1 MIEKKNTNK
10 ILTFIL
16 ALIICISA
24 VVLLYVNLP
33 EDETADGNIIDDNIN
48 DNQTEES
55 DIVLTVRFG
64 DEQFN
69 YTIDEIKSM
78 SSYTGEGSKINKKY
92 TITGPYNYTGV
103 KISTFLSE
111 FENLPLNYSIN
122 SMSSDGYTQHYTY
135 QEMQGNVEKLNET
148 RVSLG
153 IGNFTM
159 IIAYKQDGVEI
170 TDSEDGPLM
179 IVFVDNYYS
188 DSSLWARQ
196 LNLIEVIKE

>member
-33 EDETADGNIIDDNIN
+33 EDETADGNIINDNIN

-78 SSYTGEGSKINKKY
+78 VSYTGEGAKINKKY

-122 SMSSDGYTQHYTY
+122 SMSTDGYIQHYTY
-135 QEMQGNVEKLNET
+135 REMQGNVEKLNET

-159 IIAYKQDGVEI
+159 IIAYKQDGVDI

-179 IVFVDNYYS
+179 IVFVDEYYS

-196 LNLIEVIKE
+196 LNLLEVIKE

>member
-1 MIEKKNTNK
+1 MIEKKNSNK

-33 EDETADGNIIDDNIN
+33 EDETADGNINN
-48 DNQTEES
+48 NQKEEY
-55 DIVLTVRFG
+55 DIVLTVRY
-64 DEQFN
+64 DDQEKN
-69 YTIDEIKSM
+69 YTLDEITSM
-78 SSYTGEGSKINKKY
+78 ISYTGDGAKINKKS

-103 KISTFLSE
+103 KISMFLSE
-111 FENLPLNYSIN
+111 FEDLPINYSIN
-122 SMSSDGYTQHYTY
+122 SSSIDGYIQHYTY
-135 QEMQGNVEKLNET
+135 QEIQGNIEKLNET
-148 RVSLG
+148 RVSVG

-159 IIAYKQDGVEI
+159 IIAYKQDELDI

-179 IVFVDNYYS
+179 IAFVDEYYS

-196 LNLIEVIKE
+196 LNLIEIIKE

>member
-1 MIEKKNTNK
+1 MVEKKNTNK

-16 ALIICISA
+16 AVIICISA
-24 VVLLYVNLP
+24 IVLLYVNLP
-33 EDETADGNIIDDNIN
+33 EDETADGKINDGNIN
-48 DNQTEES
+48 DNQTEDS
-55 DIVLTVRFG
+55 DIVLTIRYG
-64 DEQFN
+64 DEQLN

-78 SSYTGEGSKINKKY
+78 VSYTGSGAKINKKY
-92 TITGPYNYTGV
+92 TISGPYDYTGV
-103 KISTFLSE
+103 EISTFLSE

-122 SMSSDGYTQHYTY
+122 SLSTDGYTQRYTY
-135 QEMQGNVEKLNET
+135 PEMQGNIEKLNET

-159 IIAYKQDGVEI
+159 IIAYKQDGLDI

-179 IVFVDNYYS
+179 IVFVDEYYS

>member
-16 ALIICISA
+16 AVIICISA

-33 EDETADGNIIDDNIN
+33 ENETADGNIN
-48 DNQTEES
+48 DNQTEDSE
-55 DIVLTVRFG
+55 IVLTVRYG

-78 SSYTGEGSKINKKY
+78 ISYTGEGSKINKKY
-92 TITGPYNYTGV
+92 TISGPDNYTGI
-103 KISTFLSE
+103 KISTFISE

-122 SMSSDGYTQHYTY
+122 SMSTDGYTQHYTY
-135 QEMQGNVEKLNET
+135 REMQGNVEKLNET

-159 IIAYKQDGVEI
+159 IIAYKQDGVDI

-179 IVFVDNYYS
+179 IVFVDDYYS

>member
-24 VVLLYVNLP
+24 VVLLYVNVP

-159 IIAYKQDGVEI
+159 IIAYKQDGVDI